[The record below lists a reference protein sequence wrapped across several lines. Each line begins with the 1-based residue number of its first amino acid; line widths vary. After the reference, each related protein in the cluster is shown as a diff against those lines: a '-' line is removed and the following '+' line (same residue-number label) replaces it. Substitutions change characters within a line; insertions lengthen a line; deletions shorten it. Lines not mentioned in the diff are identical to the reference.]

1 MLIKILVVLAV
12 VVIAFVVVVATRPAD
27 FRYIRATA
35 ITAPPAAVFAQVN
48 DLHKWQAWSPW
59 AKMDPTA
66 KTTFEGPTA
75 GAGSKMSW
83 DGNSKV
89 GAGNMTITDSHPNDL
104 IRFRL
109 EFLKPFAAVNT
120 AEFTFTP
127 QGDQTLVTWS
137 MFGQSNFV
145 GKAMGLIINCDKM
158 IGGQFEKGLA
168 DMKIIVEARG

>member
-1 MLIKILVVLAV
+1 MFMKILLVLVIIVV
-12 VVIAFVVVVATRPAD
+12 AFVVIVATRPAD
-27 FRYIRATA
+27 FRYIRAA
-35 ITAPPAAVFAQVN
+35 AFSASPAAVFAQVN

-66 KTTFEGPTA
+66 KTTFEGPAA
-75 GAGSKMSW
+75 GVGAKMSW

-104 IRFRL
+104 IRLRL

-120 AEFTFTP
+120 AEFTFTA
-127 QGDQTLVTWS
+127 QGNQTLVTWS

-158 IGGQFEKGLA
+158 IGSQFEKGLA
-168 DMKIIVEARG
+168 DMKTIVEKRA